1 MGIKKYSNGSW
12 IEAGLKK
19 WGKSKNSNNSWVDV
33 PTYTRTDGTWVR
45 DSDTWC
51 YGFKVLKTSDDPDLK
66 VEYLED
72 ALGMTP
78 ASMGSTSFNYGSWS
92 NAPFMPK
99 ACMLNF
105 DGTVAYYLDDE
116 DYSKKVD
123 GTPSDVSNFDFNGN
137 AMVEYG
143 LLWYK
148 FSDGDEN
155 TEFEFRVSNKKLDD
169 DFVCHCNTD
178 SHNDIIDHF
187 YVPIY
192 NGTTAPTYDSTTT
205 YDVGAHVVYD
215 GKEYRCITAV
225 LTAEAF
231 DSSKWDLVSNTP
243 RMRSLSG
250 VQLTPANGNG
260 LTSGTEEI
268 ARAEACNVGADKEWF
283 IDTLCDHELI
293 TMLHVLVAKSLDC
306 QAKFGQGIS
315 SGSQTA
321 KESYVTG
328 SLDDKG
334 SFYGSTSAT
343 TIAVKTFCRENFW
356 ALVWRRL
363 AGLVGSS
370 GNFLYKLTPNTADCS
385 TATSYNTNGSGYLNG
400 GVRPATGYVKNLKRA
415 TETILPDTTSSSDVG
430 TKDYYYD
437 GNGYALVGGA
447 SNSGAVGGPF
457 VFFLGYA
464 VSYRGWAVYGSPS
477 CKPCKNKTET

>member
-1 MGIKKYSNGSW
+1 MAVKKYNNDSW
-12 IEAGLKK
+12 SQASFKK
-19 WGKSKNSNNSWVDV
+19 RAKSRNSNSAWVDI
-33 PTYTRTDGTWVR
+33 PTYARTDGAWVR

-51 YGFKVLKTSDDPDLK
+51 YGFKVLNTSDDPDLK
-66 VEYLED
+66 VEYIED
-72 ALGMTP
+72 AVGMTP
-78 ASMGSTSFNYGSWS
+78 ASMGSTSFNYGSWP
-92 NAPFMPK
+92 NAPFMPR

-105 DGTVAYYLDDE
+105 DGTVAYYLDPD
-116 DYSKKVD
+116 DYTKKLD

-137 AMVEYG
+137 AMAEYG

-192 NGTTAPTYDSTTT
+192 NGTTAPTYDNTTT
-205 YDVGAHVVYD
+205 YAVTDHVVYS

-225 LTAEAF
+225 ETAEAF
-231 DSSKWDLVSNTP
+231 DNSKWELVSNTP
-243 RMRSLSG
+243 RLRSLSG
-250 VQLTPANGNG
+250 VQLTSANGNG
-260 LTSGTEEI
+260 NTSGTEEI
-268 ARAEACNVGADKEWF
+268 ARAEACNVGTDKEWF
-283 IDTLCDHELI
+283 IDTFSDTTLI
-293 TMLHVLVAKSLDC
+293 NMLHVLVAKSLDC

-315 SGSQTA
+315 SGGQTA

-334 SFYGSTSAT
+334 AFYGSTSAT
-343 TIAVKTFCRENFW
+343 FVAVKTFCRENYW
-356 ALVWRRL
+356 ALCWKRTM
-363 AGLVGSS
+363 GLVGSS
-370 GNFLYKLTPNTADCS
+370 GNFLYKLTPGVADGS
-385 TATSYNTNGSGYLNG
+385 TATSYNTDGSGYLNG
-400 GVRPATGYVKNLKRA
+400 GVRPASGYIKNLKKA
-415 TETILPDTTSSSDVG
+415 TDTVLPETTSSSNVG
-430 TKDYYYD
+430 TKDYYYS

-447 SNSGAVGGPF
+447 SDNGAPGGPF
-457 VFFLGYA
+457 FFSLFYA
-464 VSYRGWAVYGSPS
+464 VSARYWSLSGSPS

>member
-1 MGIKKYSNGSW
+1 MGVKKYSNGSW

-19 WGKSKNSNNSWVDV
+19 WGKSRNSNNSWVDV
-33 PTYTRTDGTWVR
+33 PSYTRTNGAWVR

-72 ALGMTP
+72 AVGMTP

-92 NAPFMPK
+92 NAPFMPR

-105 DGTVAYYLDDE
+105 DGTVAYYLDPD
-116 DYSKKVD
+116 DYTKKLD

-137 AMVEYG
+137 AMAEYG

-155 TEFEFRVSNKKLDD
+155 TEFEFRISNKKLDD

-178 SHNDIIDHF
+178 SNNDIIDHF

-192 NGTTAPTYDSTTT
+192 NGTTAPTYDSTAT
-205 YDVGAHVVYD
+205 YDVGAHVVYN

-225 LTAEAF
+225 STAEAF
-231 DSSKWDLVSNTP
+231 DNSKWDLVSNTP

-260 LTSGTEEI
+260 QTSGTEEI
-268 ARAEACNVGADKEWF
+268 ARAEACNVGTDKEWF

-293 TMLHVLVAKSLDC
+293 TMLHVLIAKSLDC

-315 SGSQTA
+315 SGAQTA
-321 KESYVTG
+321 KEAYVTG

-356 ALVWRRL
+356 ALVWRRM

-370 GNFLYKLTPNTADCS
+370 GNFLYKLTPNTADGS
-385 TATSYNTNGSGYLNG
+385 TATTYNTNGAGYLNG
-400 GVRPATGYVKNLKRA
+400 GARPASGYVKNLKRS
-415 TETILPDTTSSSDVG
+415 TDGFLPSTTSSSNVG
-430 TKDYYYD
+430 LKYYYYD

-447 SNSGAVGGPF
+447 SYVGAFDGPF
-457 VFFLGYA
+457 YFSLNAA
-464 VSYRGWAVYGSPS
+464 VSNRYWYISGSPS